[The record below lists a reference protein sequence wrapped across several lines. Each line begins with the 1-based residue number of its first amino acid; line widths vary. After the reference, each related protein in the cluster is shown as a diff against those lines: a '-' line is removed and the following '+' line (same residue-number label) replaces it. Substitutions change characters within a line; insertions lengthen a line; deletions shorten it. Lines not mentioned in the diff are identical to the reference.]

1 MNAGLRSRANILRPV
16 AVLAGFALTL
26 GLTACGGGS
35 GSGNGPGPTQLNLVI
50 GNSLPLS
57 ATSQPLGESG
67 RKASAL
73 ALAQIKRAVAGAGAH
88 QTVGTVSA
96 DQGADPQSA
105 AESARGLVD
114 GNGATCLTGPWSA
127 DAVAQTA
134 QDVAIPA
141 KVLEITPVPT
151 GTDVADLNDHDLVNS
166 TALPETAEGSALAKA
181 IEADLGGA
189 QGHTVN
195 VAASDGAYGD
205 TLSQDFVK
213 EWQDGHGTIGG
224 PTVLASAS
232 PDYSDQAQEII
243 AGSPSAT
250 LLIDGLDGFTRLAP
264 ALSST
269 RSWEPD
275 TAWGSDRLVAPGL
288 PRQLGAGVI
297 DGMRVLAP
305 GAPSD
310 SAASAAFA
318 QAFASAAPHDV
329 KAAPLAAQEF
339 DATVLCYL
347 AAVAAGSTDG
357 QEMADHLVDITAPG
371 GEQFTWQQLPEAV
384 KALENGEDIDYT
396 GASGPIDMDVHGD
409 PTAGVFDAY
418 RYSGDNLDV
427 IGQVSVEAPNPAT
440 P

>member
-1 MNAGLRSRANILRPV
+1 MNAGLRSRANIVRAV
-16 AVLAGFALTL
+16 AVFTGLALAL
-26 GLTACGGGS
+26 GLTACGGGP
-35 GSGNGPGPTQLNLVI
+35 GNGPGPVQRRRVI

-57 ATSQPLGESG
+57 GASKPLGESG
-67 RKASAL
+67 RKAAGL
-73 ALAQIKRAVAGAGAH
+73 ALVQIERATAAAGAH
-88 QTVGTVSA
+88 QTVRTVSG
-96 DQGADPQSA
+96 DQGPDPQSA
-105 AESARGLVD
+105 TESARQLVEGD
-114 GNGATCLTGPWSA
+114 RATCLTGPWSA

-134 QDVAIPA
+134 QDVAIPS
-141 KVLEITPVPT
+141 KVLEITPTPT
-151 GTDVADLNDHDLVNS
+151 GTDIADLNDHDLLNS
-166 TALPETAEGSALAKA
+166 TALPESVEGSALAKA
-181 IEADLGGA
+181 IEEDLGGA

-213 EWQDGHGTIGG
+213 EWQHAHGTIGG

-232 PDYSDQAQEII
+232 PDYSDQAQEITT
-243 AGSPSAT
+243 GSPSAT
-250 LLIDGLDGFTRLAP
+250 LLIDGLDGFSRLAP

-269 RSWEPD
+269 RSWEPN

-288 PRQLGAGVI
+288 PRQVGAGTV
-297 DGMRVLAP
+297 DGMRALAP
-305 GAPSD
+305 GAPTD

-329 KAAPLAAQEF
+329 KAAPFAAQEF

-357 QEMADHLVDITAPG
+357 QKMADHLIDITAPG

-409 PTAGVFDAY
+409 PTAGVFDVY
-418 RYSGDNLDV
+418 RYSGEALDV
-427 IGQVSVEAPNPAT
+427 VGQVSVEAPNPAT